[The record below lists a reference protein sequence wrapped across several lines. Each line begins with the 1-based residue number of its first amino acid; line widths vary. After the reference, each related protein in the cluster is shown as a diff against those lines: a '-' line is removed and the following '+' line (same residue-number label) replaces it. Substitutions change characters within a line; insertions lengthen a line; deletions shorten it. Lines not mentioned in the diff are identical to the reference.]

1 VQIRTLIVGN
11 AIGRGQRRTLE
22 MGEASDVLVAGTGSF
37 AGRIVFDIAATAR
50 SPVRVVV
57 AGRNRERLNWLA
69 VAANARAAI
78 FHRAATFRTVEIDFL
93 APDAAAR
100 LIAAT
105 SPKVVVQAAS
115 VQTSA
120 VIAKTGDGWS
130 KLVAEGGLSAT
141 AVSHSLISSR
151 VAAAITASGKPIDLI
166 NCCFPDVVNG
176 IIKALGHEVVSGM
189 GNIAILSSVF
199 AGARGL
205 AEPGRIKVLAHYQNI
220 AAFRRRPDERSGTPP
235 RVWIDGAEIA
245 DVYAEF
251 ADVRLTLEPA
261 IDISGASGV
270 PLALALADRTDWV
283 GHVPG
288 PHGLPGGYPV
298 RLQDRQLTLD
308 LPAGVTAEDAVAWN
322 AAFEQNSGLLVD
334 AEGNARYTGRLQA
347 SLREHSPTLAGG
359 FQVQDLESVYLEM
372 LRLRE
377 MLEVRH

>member
-1 VQIRTLIVGN
+1 
-11 AIGRGQRRTLE
+11 
-22 MGEASDVLVAGTGSF
+22 MGESCDVLVSGTGSF
-37 AGRIVFDIAATAR
+37 AARIVFDIAASA
-50 SPVRVVV
+50 SNPIRVVI
-57 AGRNRERLNWLA
+57 AGRNRERLDWLV

-78 FHRAATFRTVEIDFL
+78 FHRPATFQTFEIDLL
-93 APDAAAR
+93 ASDSPAR

-141 AVSHSLISSR
+141 AVSQSLISSR
-151 VAAAITASGKPIDLI
+151 VAAAITEGGQPIDLI

-189 GNIAILSSVF
+189 GNVAILSSVF
-199 AGARGL
+199 AGARRL
-205 AEPGRIKVLAHYQNI
+205 AEPGRIKVLAHYQNL
-220 AAFRRRPDERSGTPP
+220 APFRRRPVERSGSPP
-235 RVWIDGAEIA
+235 RVWIDGTEIA

-251 ADVRLTLEPA
+251 SDIKLTPEPA

-270 PLALALADRTDWV
+270 PLVLALANGDNWV
-283 GHVPG
+283 GHTPG

-298 RLQDRQLTLD
+298 RLQDRQLALD
-308 LPAGVTAEDAVAWN
+308 LPAGVTVENAVAWN
-322 AAFEQNSGLLVD
+322 AAFERNSGLLID
-334 AEGNARYTGRLQA
+334 AEGNVQYTGRLQE

-359 FQVQDLESVYLEM
+359 FQVKDLESVYLEM